1 MPRRTN
7 SSTILSET
15 LSSQANSLR
24 PMYDGGRLALARL
37 LALVRTLEGVTSLPS
52 LALRNCCFVIPLDHN
67 PWFYRAARLF
77 GEGSKSP
84 PEAAEAASEVN
95 SAPHSPAFDSGCKS

>member
-1 MPRRTN
+1 MADATPGYHHLTHPGVNLTDGGIMPRRTN

-84 PEAAEAASEVN
+84 P
-95 SAPHSPAFDSGCKS
+95 